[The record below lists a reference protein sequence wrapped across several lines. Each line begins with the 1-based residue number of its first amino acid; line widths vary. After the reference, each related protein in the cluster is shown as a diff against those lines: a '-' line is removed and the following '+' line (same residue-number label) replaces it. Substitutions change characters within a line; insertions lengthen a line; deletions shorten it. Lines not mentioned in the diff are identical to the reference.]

1 MDTQGYVD
9 SLFSGYEET
18 SVLSDFKEELRS
30 NLDDRIKSLAEKGMD
45 TRAAFVK
52 ATAELGDISALAD
65 EISLKKKQ
73 EVFEEMYMG
82 VRRYL
87 TPVRTALYVLGGLA
101 VCFGLVV
108 AAVTWFSTELAVAA
122 LGSAMFFCVAGAAL
136 LTFLG
141 CTQETASR
149 NPMSRKRAAFY
160 AASAGVFLFGL
171 FTVPLTYYG
180 VGDVEIMTPDEV
192 AAHGASFSSL
202 TEGNL
207 SLMTAIATLIPF
219 VLPSVALLVFLL
231 LTEKDRRK
239 PWVVEYATELM
250 RKHLETE
257 YFADP
262 VTATRFGL
270 VSGEIWITA
279 VALFIVLTMRVG
291 FLYSWLVF
299 VGAIVTQLLVQA
311 LFMGGKK

>member
-1 MDTQGYVD
+1 
-9 SLFSGYEET
+9 
-18 SVLSDFKEELRS
+18 
-30 NLDDRIKSLAEKGMD
+30 
-45 TRAAFVK
+45 VK

-87 TPVRTALYVLGGLA
+87 TPTRTALYVLGGLA
-101 VCFGLVV
+101 VCFGLIV
-108 AAVTWFSTELAVAA
+108 AAVTWFSTEFAVAA
-122 LGSAMFFCVAGAAL
+122 LGSAMLFCVAGAAL

-149 NPMSRKRAAFY
+149 NPMPGKRAAFY
-160 AASAGVFLFGL
+160 AASAGVFLFGV
-171 FTVPLTYYG
+171 FIVPMTYYG
-180 VGDVEIMTPDEV
+180 VRDVEVMSPDEV

-219 VLPSVALLVFLL
+219 VLPSVALLAFLL

-239 PWVVEYATELM
+239 PWVVEYAAEY
-250 RKHLETE
+250 RKHEAE
-257 YFADP
+257 YFANP
-262 VTATRFGL
+262 ATATRFGL
-270 VSGEIWITA
+270 VSGAIWITA
-279 VALFIVLTMRVG
+279 VALFIVLTMRAG

-299 VGAIVTQLLVQA
+299 VGAIVAQLLIQA